1 MTRHPAALPWKNVV
15 KNSYLSKYLNY
26 QVSLGNSTKQ
36 ITVYMKY
43 LGKSFVSE
51 AILKD
56 KMGKKLLSLSFKGG
70 ALR

>member
-1 MTRHPAALPWKNVV
+1 MTRHPAALPRHNVV

-26 QVSLGNSTKQ
+26 QVSLGNGTKQ

-56 KMGKKLLSLSFKGG
+56 EMGKNY
-70 ALR
+70 